1 MVNFKK
7 FNTFILDLDGTVWNW
22 ESLYPGVKETIEKLK
37 EEGKQVL
44 FVSNNSMLCRRKMVE
59 KLRSFGIKLED
70 NDLITSSFVAAN
82 YLKIKEAS
90 AFAIG
95 EGVKEE
101 LMEAGVEINENK
113 PDYLVVGQDLNFNAE
128 KLMKAYE
135 IVKNGAKIL
144 ATARGKVYFEG
155 EKLRPATGVWVN
167 TIEFITDKKAKLI
180 GKPSNEMLE
189 TIQLFV
195 CSPRKQTV
203 LIGDECDSDI
213 MAGKIL
219 GYYTVLVRTGIDK
232 EAKKVKP
239 DLIIDSL
246 AEIKV

>member
-1 MVNFKK
+1 MVDFKK

-22 ESLYPGVKETIEKLK
+22 ESLFSGVKETIEKLK
-37 EEGKQVL
+37 EEGKQVI
-44 FVSNNSMLCRRKMVE
+44 FVSNNSMVCRKKMAE
-59 KLRSFGIKLED
+59 RLRNFGINLKE

-82 YLKIKEAS
+82 YLKIKNAS
-90 AFAIG
+90 AFVIG

-101 LMEAGVEINENK
+101 LLEAGVEIKENN
-113 PDYLVVGQDLNFNAE
+113 PDYLVVGQDFNFNSE

-144 ATARGKVYFEG
+144 ATARGRVYYEG

-167 TIEFITDKKAKLI
+167 AIEYVTDKKAKLL

-232 EAKKVKP
+232 EAKKVRP
-239 DLIIDSL
+239 DLIINSL
-246 AEIKV
+246 AEIKL